1 MNLTDLV
8 THHMEEPTY
17 LELFP
22 ADAEQYSALSRVPI
36 EVSRLLEHFIRA
48 VCEEFPD
55 DALPALYSPHALTNL
70 LLQRVRQPD
79 FTPTDRLRFLFE
91 QMILHPAFLFDAL
104 RAPEQP
110 SGQRSLGELALS
122 RTEISHMPDKDITL
136 FLDFAVALGTPGNTL
151 FDYTSAR
158 AFLAHPHTDVPA
170 DHRFTRLLDCYGQ
183 LAKALRMTVCELVNA
198 VQNCLR
204 QVVLNCKD
212 ETVLTQRLHDAFQTL
227 LAPEGSLP
235 PVDLSQAISSE
246 PMLYGICSFDD
257 LFRRTAHVFCDI
269 QSTRSVL
276 FSFVRHLT
284 FSREQVQRMVP
295 LELQISACS
304 RSETPKAV
312 DLLHAIQENL
322 NQTIRACCDDN
333 DPLHAETLS
342 RLSLRLW
349 ADHDSRLPAPAI
361 HTLLDI
367 LEGYFSAD
375 KSRIHPQKQREAS
388 EKLIHVCMNTN
399 LFRIS
404 RAEGEDVPLA
414 PLLLFLAAVNQPS
427 LFSSRAPARWD
438 LTKTLLDVPLSVR
451 TAARQRH
458 FIGLY
463 LRLRKFFL
471 RHVSYL
477 ETTCAPSELACIW
490 DQIFCGLTGYNG
502 AFTLFTDGKPD
513 TFSADEFALERS
525 FRTMYFTPVCSQL
538 LPQHPDV
545 RHEEV
550 FHWMQAHDQNS
561 PPVDA
566 RIRMASHPNWVHAY
580 RRLLSRPSYRA
591 DYDDFWRQCRAALP
605 LQDLLVQIPPYPYPD
620 NPSVFARATRFTPE
634 LYLRAVL
641 ETQLRD
647 AVVQEDIPNLWFIAS
662 KLYSQLPKCKRI
674 PERP

>member
-1 MNLTDLV
+1 MDFTDLLAN
-8 THHMEEPTY
+8 HIEDPAY

-22 ADAEQYSALSRVPI
+22 ADAEQYSALSRVPTAA
-36 EVSRLLEHFIRA
+36 SRLLKQFIHA
-48 VCEEFPD
+48 VCEEFSD

-70 LLQRVRQPD
+70 LLQRVCQPD
-79 FTPTDRLRFLFE
+79 LIPTDRLRFLFE

-158 AFLAHPHTDVPA
+158 AFLAHPYTDVPA
-170 DHRFTRLLDCYGQ
+170 DHRFVRLWNCYDR
-183 LAKALRMTVCELVNA
+183 LAKALRTTVCELANA
-198 VQNCLR
+198 VQSCLR
-204 QVVLNCKD
+204 QAVPGCKD
-212 ETVLTQRLHDAFQTL
+212 ETVLAQRLHDAFQAL

-235 PVDLSQAISSE
+235 AVNLSQAISSA

-257 LFRRTAHVFCDI
+257 LFRRAAHVFCDM

-276 FSFVRHLT
+276 FSFVRHFT
-284 FSREQVQRMVP
+284 FSREQAQRMVP

-304 RSETPKAV
+304 SSETPKAV

-349 ADHDSRLPAPAI
+349 ADHDSRLPTQAI

-367 LEGYFSAD
+367 LEGYFSAG
-375 KSRIHPQKQREAS
+375 KSRIHPQKQRAVS
-388 EKLIHVCMNTN
+388 ETLIHVCMNAN

-414 PLLLFLAAVNQPS
+414 PLLLFLAAINQPY
-427 LFSSRAPARWD
+427 LFSSRVPARWD
-438 LTKTLLDVPLSVR
+438 LTQTLLDVPLSAQ
-451 TAARQRH
+451 TGAQQRRS
-458 FIGLY
+458 IGLY
-463 LRLRKFFL
+463 LRLRSFFL

-477 ETTCAPSELACIW
+477 ETTCPPSELARIW

-502 AFTLFTDGKPD
+502 AFTLLTDGKPN
-513 TFSADEFALERS
+513 TFATDDFALERS

-550 FHWMQAHDQNS
+550 FRWMQAHDQNS
-561 PPVDA
+561 PPADA
-566 RIRMASHPNWVHAY
+566 HIRMASHPNWVHAY
-580 RRLLSRPSYRA
+580 RRLLSRPSFRA
-591 DYDDFWRQCRAALP
+591 DYDDFWHQCCAELP
-605 LQDLLVQIPPYPYPD
+605 VKDMLAQIPPYPYPG

-662 KLYSQLPKCKRI
+662 KLYPQLPKCKRI
-674 PERP
+674 PERS